1 MKARFVISLLLIAF
15 CYESDAQQLPIYS
28 NYVLNYFQI
37 NPAVAGSKPCL
48 DMKLGYRRQWMG
60 VSEAPETAFGNIHGS
75 FGKKKHN
82 FHGLGAQVVN
92 DDAGPLGILGLNIA
106 YAYHM
111 KMNRQYHLSAGV
123 GVGFIQ
129 YRVDVGTITLPD
141 VQFVNDPAFDDVQ
154 ASQFMFPQI
163 QFGLWLY
170 KEDRFYGFSIQ
181 NVVENNLQGIGI
193 ESRMQR
199 HFTFAAGKNIEMQD
213 GFSFKP
219 SAMLKYAAQSR
230 VSLDATAVFD
240 YKQMVELGV
249 GFRSESG
256 LTGLFKVDIFKY
268 VTLAYAYDFALSR
281 IRYDG
286 RSTHEVIIGIQACA
300 KGEGSRTRCA
310 AYD

>member
-1 MKARFVISLLLIAF
+1 MKVRFVITLLIAAF
-15 CYESDAQQLPIYS
+15 CQQADAQQLPLYS

-48 DMKLGYRRQWMG
+48 DMKLGYRRQWAG

-82 FHGLGAQVVN
+82 FHGLGGQVVN
-92 DDAGPLGILGLNIA
+92 DDAGPLAITGLNIA

-111 KMNRQYHLSAGV
+111 KMNRNYYLSAGF
-123 GVGFIQ
+123 GLGFMQ
-129 YRVDVGTITLPD
+129 YRVDVGTIVLPD
-141 VQFVNDPAFDDVQ
+141 EQFVNDPAFDGR
-154 ASQFMFPQI
+154 ASEFLFPQI

-170 KEDRFYGFSIQ
+170 KNDRFYGFSIQ
-181 NVVENNLQGIGI
+181 NVVENNFESIGLD
-193 ESRMQR
+193 SKMQR
-199 HFTFAAGKNIEMQD
+199 HFTFAAGKNVEMQD

-219 SAMLKYAAQSR
+219 SAVLRYAAQSR
-230 VSLDATAVFD
+230 VALDATAMFN
-240 YKQMVELGV
+240 YNEMVELGV

-256 LTGLFKVDIFKY
+256 LTGLFRVDIFKY

-286 RSTHEVIIGIQACA
+286 RNTHEVIIGIQACA
-300 KGEGSRTRCA
+300 KGEGSRSKCA